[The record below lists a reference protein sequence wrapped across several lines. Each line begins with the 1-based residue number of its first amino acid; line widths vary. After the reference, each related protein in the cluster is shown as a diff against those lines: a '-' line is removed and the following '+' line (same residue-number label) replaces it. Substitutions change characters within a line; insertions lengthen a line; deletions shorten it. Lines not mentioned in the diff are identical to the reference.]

1 MQELARQELLS
12 LMRRSGQ
19 GLLERTARPRGA
31 ELRVEIE
38 YKKIP
43 CGSGARMFHVPAPG
57 EQTTLAIIPLVVLMF
72 CLGCSGGEPWESS
85 PDSSATTG
93 IVFTEVGE
101 QAGLSFV
108 HETGAF
114 GRKYLP
120 ETMGSG
126 CAWFDYDL
134 DGRPDLFLV
143 QSMNWPG
150 HKRIDRPVQA
160 LYRNLGDGKFQDVT
174 REAGLDLEVYG
185 QGVAIGD
192 YDNDGD
198 PDLFLNALGPDHL
211 FKNRGNGTFEE
222 VTASAGVSDPGFGSS
237 ATFLDYDRDGW
248 LDLFVCNYVEWS
260 EDTDLFCTLDGVVKS
275 YCTPQSYPGTVNRLY
290 RNRGDGT
297 FADVTRPS
305 GIYNESGKSL
315 GLVVYDHD
323 QDDWPDVAVAND
335 TVRNFLYRNNGDGSF
350 NEIGQQVGLAFSE
363 SGEARAGMGIDAADY
378 DGSGRESVVI
388 GNFSAEMVA
397 LFHNRGIELYT
408 DDAALSG
415 VGTTSLL
422 TLAFGTFFFDYDL
435 DGWVDL
441 FVANGHLEPEVA
453 RVQSQ
458 ITYAQAPHLF
468 HNLGDGT
475 FEEVARHSG
484 TELSQPA
491 VARGAAYADYDA
503 DGDLDFV
510 VSVNGGSPRLFR
522 NDGGNRNNWLRLSL
536 VGTDSARDALGARAV
551 LTVGG
556 RSLTRRVPG
565 ASSYLSQSESVLTFG
580 LGQASEAERLDVFW
594 PSGRRQSFTG
604 LSANTIVRIVE
615 GENSFRTEPTD
626 SR

>member
-1 MQELARQELLS
+1 MRAISGILLFAVLPIS
-12 LMRRSGQ
+12 FACSTGAQ
-19 GLLERTARPRGA
+19 RGD
-31 ELRVEIE
+31 
-38 YKKIP
+38 
-43 CGSGARMFHVPAPG
+43 AP
-57 EQTTLAIIPLVVLMF
+57 E
-72 CLGCSGGEPWESS
+72 
-85 PDSSATTG
+85 SSATG
-93 IVFTEVGE
+93 AVVFRDVSG
-101 QAGLSFV
+101 QAGLRFV
-108 HETGAF
+108 HETGGF

-134 DGRPDLFLV
+134 DGHPDLFLV
-143 QSMNWPG
+143 NSMSWPG
-150 HKRIDRPVQA
+150 HERLDRPLQA
-160 LYRNLGDGKFQDVT
+160 LYRNLGDGTFADVT
-174 REAGLDLEVYG
+174 RAAGLDLEAYG
-185 QGVAIGD
+185 LGVAIGD

-198 PDLFLNALGPDHL
+198 ADLFLNAVGPDYL
-211 FKNRGNGTFEE
+211 FENRGDGTFED
-222 VTASAGVSDPGFGSS
+222 VTAKAGVSDPGFGAS

-260 EDTDLFCTLDGVVKS
+260 EETDLFCTLDGVEKS
-275 YCTPQSYPGTVNRLY
+275 YCTPQSYPATVNRLY

-305 GIYNESGKSL
+305 GIYNNTGKSL
-315 GLVVYDHD
+315 GVVVYDHD
-323 QDDWPDVAVAND
+323 QDGWPDIAVSND

-350 NEIGQQVGLAFSE
+350 AEIGQQVGLAFSE

-378 DGSGRESVVI
+378 DGSGRESIVI

-397 LFHNRGIELYT
+397 LFHNSGVELYT
-408 DDAALSG
+408 DDAARSG

-441 FVANGHLEPEVA
+441 FVANGHLEPQVA

-468 HNLGDGT
+468 RNLGNGT
-475 FEEVARHSG
+475 FEEVARQSG
-484 TELSQPA
+484 ADLLQPA
-491 VARGAAYADYDA
+491 VARGAAYADFDG

-510 VSVNGGSPRLFR
+510 VSANGGSARLFR
-522 NDGGNRNNWLRLSL
+522 NDGGNYNNWLRLSL
-536 VGTDSARDALGARAV
+536 VGTDSARDAFGARAV

-565 ASSYLSQSESVLTFG
+565 ASSYLSQSEKVLTFG
-580 LGQASEAERLDVFW
+580 LGRENEAERLEIFW

-604 LSANTIVRIVE
+604 LPGNAIVTIVE
-615 GENSFRTEPTD
+615 GDETFRAEPLG
-626 SR
+626 SH